1 MAWQAGVGRG
11 RGFRPTVIRS
21 NSRLRPVGVDD
32 EADDPKGPL
41 PAVRSRSVLLG
52 MPAAVAASTSASA
65 IPSTACITA
74 ICAAEILSLLGYS
87 IVPALLPQ
95 IMDGWSLS
103 STEGGWLAGIISG
116 GYMLGVV
123 PLVANRPDAGPLGL
137 CRMCRDERCRIV
149 RPCLQR
155 FVCSGAILSG
165 TDRPRARRHVYA
177 RIARSDR
184 RYRWTAPGPRR
195 SVYTSS
201 FTIGTAPL
209 LSVRPRRRHLGL
221 ACRLSCC
228 GACQRRGART
238 RLVDASAIGDQAE
251 ARESL
256 LPVARGNAKHK
267 VVLTKREIQ
276 ADQLPA
282 RLFAKVQRLM
292 LSPLPGPRLT
302 LVQLHPRH
310 SMPRYHNAHKSLTQ
324 KVVAGGQRPLWV
336 R

>member
-1 MAWQAGVGRG
+1 MIQRG
-11 RGFRPTVIRS
+11 HCPRFVPAPYFSACPRQLQPRRQLPPFRRQLASQQFVRPKSSASWVIRS
-21 NSRLRPVGVDD
+21 CLRCSR
-32 EADDPKGPL
+32 
-41 PAVRSRSVLLG
+41 RSWTAGRSVARRAAG
-52 MPAAVAASTSASA
+52 SRASSPVVTCSASYPWSPTGRMPARSVYVA
-65 IPSTACITA
+65 
-74 ICAAEILSLLGYS
+74 CAAMSVVASFGLAFSDSFAPALFFRALTGLALAGMYMPGLRALTDGIDGPRRAR
-87 IVPALLPQ
+87 VPAL
-95 IMDGWSLS
+95 
-103 STEGGWLAGIISG
+103 
-116 GYMLGVV
+116 
-123 PLVANRPDAGPLGL
+123 
-137 CRMCRDERCRIV
+137 
-149 RPCLQR
+149 
-155 FVCSGAILSG
+155 
-165 TDRPRARRHVYA
+165 
-177 RIARSDR
+177 
-184 RYRWTAPGPRR
+184 
-195 SVYTSS
+195 YTSS